1 MMDLAT
7 APAFAPESPT
17 VKSAHRVLEVLE
29 YFAQGS
35 GKATVMQIA
44 NDLAYPQSSTSVL
57 LASLAKLGYLRFES
71 EDRTYAP
78 TLRVML
84 LGSWMQDQLFG
95 QGSLVSE
102 MERLRDRTG
111 QTVMIGLRQGVH
123 VRFILNL
130 PGKDPQ
136 ALRFPLGVLRPVCR
150 SAAGR
155 ILLARLPDEEIL
167 RIARSANAQ
176 VQEPS
181 DFISPSDLMTEIEGI
196 RERGWNLATNYP
208 LPNRATLAMPL
219 PALLGQPPMSLIV
232 GARKATMLAK
242 FDDILDEM
250 RQSCARLMSGPVQ
263 QVELPDSRTTERD
276 NFSPQHN
283 DPSRM

>member
-7 APAFAPESPT
+7 APACIAESPT

-71 EDRTYAP
+71 E
-78 TLRVML
+78 
-84 LGSWMQDQLFG
+84 
-95 QGSLVSE
+95 
-102 MERLRDRTG
+102 
-111 QTVMIGLRQGVH
+111 GVH

-136 ALRFPLGVLRPVCR
+136 SLRFPLGVLRPVCR

-176 VQEPS
+176 IQAPS
-181 DFISPSDLMTEIEGI
+181 DFIPPSELMTEIEGI
-196 RERGWNLATNYP
+196 RERGWNLATDYP
-208 LPNRATLAMPL
+208 LPNRATLALPL

-232 GARKATMLAK
+232 GTRKATMLEK
-242 FDDILDEM
+242 FDDILEEM
-250 RQSCARLMSGPVQ
+250 RQSCARLISGPVQ
-263 QVELPDSRTTERD
+263 QVELPDS
-276 NFSPQHN
+276 
-283 DPSRM
+283 